1 MLALPLLG
9 CANSAI
15 SPDAREPMLP
25 EGWQR
30 DADVGSVPENWVA
43 EFPDESLIELIGEA
57 LHSNYDLASQAMNVE
72 VAAQDKR
79 LARAARYPQLNLA
92 LRESRDQ
99 TNPFEGIAFDTR
111 EVISIAADLS
121 FELDIWGRLAA
132 SEKSAYLNLL
142 SVQTQYEGARRT
154 LAANTA
160 RQWYNA
166 IEAKQLLSLFQDRL
180 KNLTESADIV
190 ESGYRQGI
198 NEALDVFLAQNIL
211 EQQQANVA
219 NQQQLLLEN
228 IGQLQQLLARYP
240 DGIMEVATELPQI
253 ETRIPAGLPSELIA
267 RRADVQGT
275 WFNLLAAD
283 ASLAVSHKARFPSL
297 ALTGRASDTTEQL
310 DDLLQDGVTAWSLV
324 LSLSRPL
331 FDGGRLAS
339 LEKQARARVEQA
351 EKQYLSTLYNAF
363 SQVEDGISRNVLLKD
378 QLTAFQKAEQNAN
391 AAFDLAFE
399 QYQRGLVNYTTVLE
413 SQRQA
418 FDAQTTVVRLK
429 NQLLQNRI
437 GLFLALGGTF
447 EVTQ

>member
-1 MLALPLLG
+1 MLLLPLLG

-15 SPDAREPMLP
+15 SPEARQPQYP
-25 EGWQR
+25 DNWQR
-30 DADVGSVPENWVA
+30 DGDLGAVSDNWVA
-43 EFPDESLIELIGEA
+43 EFPDDSLNGLIDEA
-57 LHSNYDLASQAMNVE
+57 LRSNYDLASQAMNVE

-79 LARAARYPQLNLA
+79 LARAARYPQLNLS

-111 EVISIAADLS
+111 EVVSIAADLS

-166 IEAKQLLSLFQDRL
+166 IEAKQLLSLFQNRL
-180 KNLTESADIV
+180 ENLSQSADIV

-198 NEALDVFLAQNIL
+198 NEALDVFLAQNTV

-228 IGQLQQLLARYP
+228 VGNLQQLLARYP
-240 DGIMEVATELPQI
+240 DGSMEVSTQLPEI
-253 ETRIPAGLPSELIA
+253 ETDIPAGLPSELIT
-267 RRADVQGT
+267 RRADVQSA
-275 WFNLLAAD
+275 WFTLLAAD
-283 ASLAVSHKARFPSL
+283 ANLAVNHKARFPRL

-310 DDLLQDGVTAWSLV
+310 DDLLEDGVTAWSLV
-324 LSLSRPL
+324 LNLSRPL
-331 FDGGRLAS
+331 FDGGRLAT
-339 LEKQARARVEQA
+339 LEKQARSRVEQA
-351 EKQYLSTLYNAF
+351 EKLYLATLYNAF
-363 SQVEDGISRNVLLKD
+363 SEVENGISRNALLKD
-378 QLTAFQKAEQNAN
+378 QLNAFQKAEQNAD

-437 GLFLALGGTF
+437 GLFLSLGGTF